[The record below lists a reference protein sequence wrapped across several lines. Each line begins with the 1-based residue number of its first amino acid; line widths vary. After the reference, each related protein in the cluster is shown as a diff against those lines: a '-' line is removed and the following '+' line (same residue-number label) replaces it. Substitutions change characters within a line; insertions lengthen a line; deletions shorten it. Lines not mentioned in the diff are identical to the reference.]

1 MNSLYAVSA
10 KNVDFS
16 YGGRKVLSD
25 LSLEVRAGERVC
37 LSAASGAGKTTLL
50 RLICGLE
57 KPSAGEISVNGEVFC
72 LFQEDRLIPN
82 LSVAGNIRF
91 IGATREQ
98 IISALDAVGL
108 RDTAE
113 LMPGELSGGMRRR
126 VAIARLCAAGCLRE
140 GNSGRILLLD
150 EPFSGLDTDSKRIS
164 ADAILRV
171 SLTCRRTRCCSARRV
186 ALTRIF
192 PDFRA
197 FPTDKIVPDELI
209 IGTKTGLKRR
219 KRELS
224 DR

>member
-10 KNVDFS
+10 RNVDFS

-82 LSVAGNIRF
+82 LSAAGNIRF

-98 IISALDAVGL
+98 MISALDAVGL

-150 EPFSGLDTDSKRIS
+150 EPFSGLDADSKRIS

-171 SLTCRRTRCCSARRV
+171 
-186 ALTRIF
+186 F
-192 PDFRA
+192 PDAAMLIVTHVPEDAALLGSTRGIDA
-197 FPTDKIVPDELI
+197 DFPGFSGV
-209 IGTKTGLKRR
+209 
-219 KRELS
+219 S
-224 DR
+224 D